1 MALLPALP
9 PSPLLY
15 HRPSAAPMPST
26 RGSKPGSC
34 SHACTSTTR
43 PRSSP
48 SSGRSIDSRCTHHG
62 NSRWLLMIS
71 QPLPPLPPATAVGAA
86 AAAGAAAVL
95 RRRLRL
101 VQPRPGRQQ
110 VQIPS
115 PSYRVSSPCTRP
127 QPESRRGN
135 GRHSALR
142 LRRSSIPRTRSCRHA
157 ILGCPLPSPNL
168 GHPAPNLGHPAP
180 DGGLPRT

>member
-127 QPESRRGN
+127 QPESRHGN
-135 GRHSALR
+135 GRHSVLVLR
-142 LRRSSIPRTRSCRHA
+142 KSSIQHKFPPQFCH
-157 ILGCPLPSPNL
+157 GPVCGQPLHDSRRRDCHFDDTPYLSP
-168 GHPAPNLGHPAP
+168 
-180 DGGLPRT
+180 T